1 MKMFKNWVL
10 AAILICGTCIVA
22 ALMLNSCKQEVPLT
36 FNAGTYEVIASG
48 HNGDIRLSV
57 TFSDS
62 AITDI
67 QVLEHHETPHV
78 GDEVFDLVIPKII
91 KANGTEVDAVSGA
104 TVTRGALIEGVMTAA
119 SKAQVSDI
127 EQFRT
132 KSLPKEEKEPVEGTW
147 DVVIIGAGGAG
158 LAAAAEAA
166 QQGNTVL
173 VIEKNAEMGG
183 NTLVSGGIF
192 QSVMPYMVWDPAHPD
207 ATTGVGYDG
216 KTYEKAKSGPGC
228 IKDLETILHWEEKE
242 FDAKYYTNHPYVPGN
257 ISELASHGVHN
268 EYMPVLQALKA
279 EISEYLAWAN
289 PKLSRGVPE
298 TDLTLFST
306 LNLHIFQTYY
316 GGLRQ
321 SNDKKEW
328 VYSDVRMVRQMVE
341 QGQELKPWLA
351 SMGVSFLEKQIIIV
365 GALWFRGNKMLGA
378 DIDTDGDGTPEHYD
392 GNWGAYIMAPY
403 TMFINSNKE
412 NRVMKSTTARELIE
426 EGGRVKG
433 VKAMMVDGTPVTAY
447 ARKGV
452 IIATGGYA
460 ANIRKV
466 IDSNRYWN
474 KQYLTKFMASTNRSS
489 LQGDGLDMAE
499 RMGAALTGMGWTQ
512 LMPLSYVEYGHLAFG
527 SVSDAVFISTKNG
540 HRFVDEASERDV
552 LSEKAFENGI
562 NFNGKQGAYL
572 YIGGEETTEP
582 NEVRGVDVPDK
593 QYARTPAQ
601 LPELLKTLK
610 INISA
615 DTILNTIRNYDM
627 AVMDGKEP
635 ADVSKRYATNT
646 IGKVKRHPDGTYD
659 KSTYS
664 LDNAMLTI
672 RVLAP
677 ATHHTMGGL
686 VVDDKR
692 HVIDNNGK
700 PIPGLYAAGEVTG
713 GIHGGNRLGGNALTE
728 ILVSGRIAAT
738 SVTEDTK

>member
-1 MKMFKNWVL
+1 MKTSKIW
-10 AAILICGTCIVA
+10 IVVVA
-22 ALMLNSCKQEVPLT
+22 MLFVGCSQKKSERLT
-36 FNAGTYEVIASG
+36 FEAGTYEVTAQG

-62 AITDI
+62 CITDI
-67 QVLEHHETPHV
+67 QVLEQHETPHI
-78 GDEVFDLVIPKII
+78 GDIVFDELIPRII
-91 KANGTEVDAVSGA
+91 QANGTGVDAMTGA
-104 TVTRGALIEGVMTAA
+104 TVSSRGLMAGVTEAA
-119 SKAQVSDI
+119 NKAKVSDG
-127 EQFRT
+127 ERF
-132 KSLPKEEKEPVEGTW
+132 KKASLPKEEKTPVEGTW
-147 DVVIIGAGGAG
+147 DVVIVGAGGAG
-158 LAAAAEAA
+158 LSAAAEAA
-166 QQGNTVL
+166 QLGNTVL

-192 QSVMPYMVWDPAHPD
+192 QSVMPYLVWNPAQPN
-207 ATTGVGYDG
+207 AKTGVGYDG

-228 IKDLETILHWEEKE
+228 VKDLETILGWDEKE
-242 FDAKYYTNHPYVPGN
+242 FDADYYKTHAFEPGN
-257 ISELASHGVHN
+257 IQELAPHGVHA
-268 EYMPVLQALKA
+268 EYLPVLQALKK
-279 EISEYLAWAN
+279 EITAYLTWAR
-289 PKLSRGVPE
+289 PKLARGVPE

-306 LNLHIFQTYY
+306 KNLHIFQTYY

-321 SNDKKEW
+321 SADKQEW
-328 VYSDVRMVRQMVE
+328 VYSDLGMVSQMVE

-351 SMGVSFLEKQIIIV
+351 KMGVTFLERQIIIV

-403 TMFINSNKE
+403 TTFAKANEE
-412 NRVMKSTTARELIE
+412 NRILKSTTAKELIME
-426 EGGRVKG
+426 DGRVKG
-433 VKAMMVDGTPVTAY
+433 VKAVMDDGTPVTAH
-447 ARKGV
+447 AHKGV

-474 KQYLTKFMASTNRSS
+474 QKNLTTRMATTNRSS
-489 LQGDGLDMAE
+489 QRGDGLDMAE
-499 RMGAALTGMGWTQ
+499 KAGAALTGMGWTQ
-512 LMPLSYVEYGHLAFG
+512 LMPLSYTDYGNLAFG
-527 SVSDAVFISTKNG
+527 SVSDAVFISPKNG
-540 HRFVDEASERDV
+540 RRFVDESLERDV
-552 LSEKAFENGI
+552 LSAKAFENGI
-562 NFNGKQGAYL
+562 SLYGKQGVYL

-582 NEVRGVDVPDK
+582 NEKRGVDVPGK

-610 INISA
+610 INVSA
-615 DTILNTIRNYDM
+615 DAILKAIRDYDM
-627 AVMDGKEP
+627 AVMDGQQP

-646 IGKVKRHPDGTYD
+646 IGKVKRLKDGTYD

-664 LDNAMLTI
+664 LDSALLTI
-672 RVLAP
+672 RTLAP

-686 VVDDKR
+686 VVDEQR
-692 HVIDNNGK
+692 HVLDANGK

-738 SVTEDTK
+738 SISQDAKK

>member
-1 MKMFKNWVL
+1 MKISKIWIVVV
-10 AAILICGTCIVA
+10 AILFVGC
-22 ALMLNSCKQEVPLT
+22 SQKKSERLT
-36 FNAGTYEVIASG
+36 FVPGTYEVTAQG

-62 AITDI
+62 CITDI
-67 QVLEHHETPHV
+67 QVVEQHETPHI
-78 GDEVFDLVIPKII
+78 GDIVFDELIPRII
-91 KANGTEVDAVSGA
+91 TANGTGVDVLTGA
-104 TVTRGALIEGVMTAA
+104 TVSSRGLMAA
-119 SKAQVSDI
+119 VAKAANMAKVSD
-127 EQFRT
+127 EKQF
-132 KSLPKEEKEPVEGTW
+132 KAASLPKAEQTPVEGTW
-147 DVVIIGAGGAG
+147 DVVIVGAGGAG

-173 VIEKNAEMGG
+173 MIEKNAEIGG

-192 QSVMPYMVWDPAHPD
+192 QSVMPYLVWDPAHPD
-207 ATTGVGYDG
+207 AKTGVGYDG
-216 KTYEKAKSGPGC
+216 KTYEKAKSGSGC
-228 IKDLETILHWEEKE
+228 IKDLETILGWEEKA
-242 FDAKYYTNHPYVPGN
+242 FDADYYQTHAFEPGN
-257 ISELASHGVHN
+257 IQELAPHGVHA
-268 EYMPVLQALKA
+268 EYLPVLQALKK
-279 EISEYLAWAN
+279 EITAYLTWAK
-289 PKLSRGVPE
+289 PKLACGVPE

-306 LNLHIFQTYY
+306 KNLHIFQTYY

-321 SNDKKEW
+321 SADKQEW
-328 VYSDVRMVRQMVE
+328 VYSDLRMVSQMVE

-351 SMGVSFLEKQIIIV
+351 KMGVTFLERQIIIV

-403 TMFINSNKE
+403 TTFAKANAE
-412 NRVMKSTTARELIE
+412 NRILKSTAAKELIM

-433 VKAMMVDGTPVTAY
+433 VKAMMADGTPVTAH

-460 ANIRKV
+460 ANISKV

-474 KQYLTKFMASTNRSS
+474 QENLTTRMATTNRSS

-499 RMGAALTGMGWTQ
+499 KAGASLTGMGWTQ
-512 LMPLSYVEYGHLAFG
+512 LMPLSYTDYGNLAFG
-527 SVSDAVFISTKNG
+527 SVSDAVFISPKNG
-540 HRFVDEASERDV
+540 RRFVDESLERDV
-552 LSEKAFENGI
+552 LSAKAFESGI
-562 NFNGKQGAYL
+562 SLYGKRGVYL

-582 NEVRGVDVPDK
+582 NEKRGVDVPGK

-610 INISA
+610 INVSA
-615 DTILNTIRNYDM
+615 DAILKAIRDYDM
-627 AVMDGKEP
+627 AVMDGQQP
-635 ADVSKRYATNT
+635 ADVGKRYATNT
-646 IGKVKRHPDGTYD
+646 IGKVRRLKDGTYD

-664 LDNAMLTI
+664 LDSTLLTI
-672 RVLAP
+672 RTLAP

-686 VVDDKR
+686 VVDEQRRVLDA
-692 HVIDNNGK
+692 NGK
-700 PIPGLYAAGEVTG
+700 PIPGLFAAGEVTG

-738 SVTEDTK
+738 SITQDAKK

>member
-36 FNAGTYEVIASG
+36 FNASTYEVIASG

-119 SKAQVSDI
+119 SMAQVSDI

-378 DIDTDGDGTPEHYD
+378 DIDTDDDGTPEHYD

-615 DTILNTIRNYDM
+615 DTILKTIRNYDM